1 MTKCFRVI
9 AYTPYNGEEFV
20 GHCCYNSENLLE
32 IERAKGFADILVAE
46 NAEEHICDHIE
57 DLTDEE
63 ALEKYYKGCGARF
76 QEIDYNVYM
85 EEAFENYEREEDW
98 V

>member
-20 GHCCYNSENLLE
+20 GYCCYNGENPLE
-32 IERAKGFADILVAE
+32 VERAKGFADILVAE
-46 NAEEHICDHIE
+46 NAEEHIRDHIK

-63 ALEKYYKGCGARF
+63 ALEEYYGGCGARWE
-76 QEIDYNVYM
+76 EIDYNVYK
-85 EEAFENYEREEDW
+85 EEAFEDYEGEEGW